1 MLSLTFKNL
10 WSRKWRSL
18 MTAVA
23 VVFGIALVA
32 GTYIL
37 TDTTNQA
44 FDEIFNESL
53 AGTDV
58 VVTAKSEVDQ
68 QDGSVPAF
76 SARVL
81 NEVRQVQGVREAAG
95 SIFSQGAILN
105 DEGDS
110 IGGGFAPQFIASAV
124 PRIFDAFTYPEGHA
138 PRNARETTIDEAA
151 AERKEIEIGDTILL
165 SAEERAVP
173 FEVVGFTRLGGSSFG
188 GTSIAQV
195 ELPVAQRLTGKE
207 GEFDQI
213 SIAAEGGVTPEELRD
228 RIAEVVPADL
238 RVETAQENADRNAS
252 EIRDSLQFLTI
263 ALLAFAAIA
272 LFVGSFVIFNVFS
285 ITVAQRTR
293 EFGMLRTL
301 GASRK
306 QILGTVLVEGLIIGL
321 IGSVLGL
328 LVGYGLAAGLS
339 AVLKAIGADL
349 PANSLQVLPRTII
362 VSLVIGVGVTLVSSL
377 VPAFR
382 STRVPPIA
390 ALSET
395 LVVGGRSRIVV
406 RSVIAVLLAVIG
418 TLLIATALIGGK
430 DGGSGAA
437 QIGGGAVCV
446 LIAISIFAPK
456 LVTPAARTL
465 GAPIEKMGGLT
476 GRLAREN
483 AQRNPS
489 RTAVTAAALMIG
501 LALIAFVTIF
511 ASGLS
516 SSVNKVIEDQVP
528 GEIILQGQG
537 GGFLPIPAGAIREVQ
552 DIEGVEAASG
562 IRFVAAKVDGDTSS
576 VSSVDPENITKVFTI
591 DWDEGSNADLTG
603 LTDREIVIGD
613 SLADSIGAGVG
624 DTVTLMS
631 QTGREFEFEV
641 AAIMKT
647 DSISLA
653 GDAIITQDSM
663 ARDFDKTADAVGLVK
678 LDPGVDLD
686 ATEERIQDR
695 LDETGFKTVDVLNQ
709 AELKEQQKTQINGLL
724 AMIYVLLA
732 LAVIVSLV
740 GIVVTLILSIY
751 ERTRELGMLRAVG
764 MSRRQVKRMVRYE
777 AVITAIIGAVS
788 GLVVGVIFAFLIG
801 IPLSGDGFGL
811 SYPVGTLV
819 IILILTA
826 LAGVVAAIYP
836 ARKAARLDVLEA
848 VSYE

>member
-1 MLSLTFKNL
+1 MVSLTFKNL
-10 WSRKWRSL
+10 WARKWRSL

-44 FDEIFNESL
+44 FDQIFNESL

-58 VVTAKSEVDQ
+58 VVTARSEVDQ
-68 QDGSVPAF
+68 QDGSTPAF
-76 SARVL
+76 PAKTLR
-81 NEVRQVQGVREAAG
+81 EVRQVDGVKQAAG
-95 SIFSQGAILN
+95 AIFSQGAILDEEN
-105 DEGDS
+105 DS
-110 IGGGFAPQFIASAV
+110 VGGGFSPQFIASTGPKVFEAV
-124 PRIFDAFTYPEGHA
+124 TYPEGHKPEG
-138 PRNARETTIDEAA
+138 PREATLDEAA
-151 AERKEIEIGDTILL
+151 AERAGLGIGDRIQLAG
-165 SAEERAVP
+165 SGPAVP
-173 FEVVGFTRLGGSSFG
+173 FTIVGLTRLGGSSFG
-188 GTSIAQV
+188 GSSIAGV
-195 ELPVAQRLTGKE
+195 ELPVAQKLTGKE

-213 SIAAEGGVTPEELRD
+213 SVAAESGISPEALRD
-228 RIAEVVPADL
+228 RIAEVLPKDL

-301 GASRK
+301 GASRR
-306 QILGTVLVEGLIIGL
+306 QILLTVLIEGLMIGL
-321 IGSVLGL
+321 IGSVIGL
-328 LVGYGLAAGLS
+328 FVGYGLAAGLS
-339 AVLKAIGADL
+339 AVLKAAGAEL

-362 VSLVIGVGVTLVSSL
+362 VSLVIGVGVTVISS
-377 VPAFR
+377 VIPAIR

-390 ALSET
+390 ALSEN
-395 LVVGGRSRIVV
+395 LEVGGRSRVV
-406 RSVIAVLLAVIG
+406 LRTVIALLLAAVGLLLVIL
-418 TLLIATALIGGK
+418 TLIAGT

-437 QIGGGAVCV
+437 RIGGGAVCV
-446 LIAISIFAPK
+446 LVAISIFAPK
-456 LVTPAARTL
+456 LVAPAARVI
-465 GAPIEKMGGLT
+465 GAPLEKLGGLT

-516 SSVNKVIEDQVP
+516 SSVNKVIEDQLP
-528 GEIILQGQG
+528 GEITLQGTG
-537 GGFLPIPAGAIREVQ
+537 GVQPFPSGAIDTVRRV
-552 DIEGVEAASG
+552 EGVEAASG
-562 IRFVAAKVDGDTSS
+562 VRYVSVKVDGKTASI
-576 VSSVDPENITKVFTI
+576 SSVDPSEIVKVYTV
-591 DWDEGSNADLTG
+591 DWKEGSDSDLTG
-603 LTDREIVIGD
+603 LTDRQIVIGD
-613 SLADSIGAGVG
+613 KLASDLGIEVG
-624 DTVTLMS
+624 DPVTLTS
-631 QTGREFEFEV
+631 QIGRKFRFV
-641 AAIMKT
+641 VNSVMKT

-653 GDAIITQDSM
+653 GEGVIAQQAM
-663 ARDFDKTADAVGLVK
+663 AGDFDKKDDAVGLVK
-678 LDPGVDLD
+678 LDSGADLGKTQTAIED
-686 ATEERIQDR
+686 ALKRQ
-695 LDETGFKTVDVLNQ
+695 GFPTVEVLNQ
-709 AELKEQQKTQINGLL
+709 GELKEQQKSQINGLL

-732 LAVIVSLV
+732 LAVVVSLV

-751 ERTRELGMLRAVG
+751 ERTRELGMLRSIG

-777 AVITAIIGAVS
+777 AVITAVIGAVS
-788 GLVVGVIFAFLIG
+788 GLIVGVVFAFLIG
-801 IPLSGDGFGL
+801 IPLSGDGFSL
-811 SYPVGTLV
+811 SYPVGTLIV
-819 IILILTA
+819 ILVLTA

-836 ARKAARLDVLEA
+836 ARKAAKLDVLEA

>member
-23 VVFGIALVA
+23 VIFGIALVA

-58 VVTAKSEVDQ
+58 VVTAKSAVDQ
-68 QDGSVPAF
+68 QDGSTPAF
-76 SARVL
+76 SAKVL
-81 NEVRQVQGVREAAG
+81 KEVRGVQGVREAAG
-95 SIFSQGAILN
+95 SIFTQGAIL
-105 DEGDS
+105 DKEGDS
-110 IGGGFAPQFIASAV
+110 VGGGFAPQFIASTGPKIFEAV
-124 PRIFDAFTYPEGHA
+124 TYPQGRP
-138 PRNARETTIDEAA
+138 PRTDREATLDEAA
-151 AERKEIEIGDTILL
+151 ADRANLEIGDTILL
-165 SAEERAVP
+165 SAVKRAVP
-173 FEVVGFTRLGGSSFG
+173 FEIVGLTKLGGSSFG
-188 GTSIAQV
+188 GSSIAQV
-195 ELPVAQRLTGKE
+195 KLPVAQSITGKK

-213 SIAAEGGVTPEELRD
+213 SIAADSGVSPDELKD
-228 RIAEVVPADL
+228 QVAEVVPKGL
-238 RVETAQENADRNAS
+238 RVETAKENADRNAS

-301 GASRK
+301 GASRG
-306 QILGTVLVEGLIIGL
+306 QILRTVLIEGLIIGL
-321 IGSVLGL
+321 VGSILGL
-328 LVGYGLAAGLS
+328 VVGYGLAAGLS
-339 AVLKAIGADL
+339 AVLKGVGAEL

-377 VPAFR
+377 IPAFR

-390 ALSET
+390 ALSENLT
-395 LVVGGRSRIVV
+395 VGGKNRVVV
-406 RSVIAVLLAVIG
+406 RTAIAVLLGAVG
-418 TLLIATALIGGK
+418 LLLIALTLIGGK

-456 LVTPAARTL
+456 LVTPAARVL

-501 LALIAFVTIF
+501 LSLIAFVTIF

-516 SSVNKVIEDQVP
+516 SSVNKVIDDQLP
-528 GEIILQGQG
+528 GEIVMQTS
-537 GGFLPIPAGAIREVQ
+537 GGFLPFPAGAIPEVQ
-552 DIEGVEAASG
+552 KIDGVEAASG
-562 IRFVAAKVDGDTSS
+562 IRFIAAEVDGKTAT

-591 DWDEGSNADLTG
+591 EWEDGSNSDLTG
-603 LTDREIVIGD
+603 LTDKGIVIGD
-613 SLADSIGAGVG
+613 SLADKVDAKVG
-624 DTVTLMS
+624 DTVTLTS
-631 QTGREFEFEV
+631 QKGRKFRFEV
-641 AAIMKT
+641 GAIMKT
-647 DSISLA
+647 DSIALA

-663 ARDFDKTADAVGLVK
+663 ARDFGQRSDAVGLVK
-678 LDPGVDLD
+678 LDPGADLDSTQTAIEDRLD
-686 ATEERIQDR
+686 AT
-695 LDETGFKTVDVLNQ
+695 GYKTVEVLNQ
-709 AELKEQQKTQINGLL
+709 AELKEQQKSQINGLL
-724 AMIYVLLA
+724 AMVYVLLA
-732 LAVIVSLV
+732 LAVVVSLV

-751 ERTRELGMLRAVG
+751 ERTRELGMLRAIG

-801 IPLSGDGFGL
+801 IPLSGDGFAL
-811 SYPVGTLV
+811 SYPIGTL
-819 IILILTA
+819 IAILVLTA
-826 LAGVVAAIYP
+826 LAGVLAAIYP
-836 ARKAARLDVLEA
+836 ARKAAKLDVLEA

>member
-1 MLSLTFKNL
+1 MTSLTFKNL
-10 WSRKWRSL
+10 WARKWRSL

-23 VVFGIALVA
+23 VIFGIALVA
-32 GTYIL
+32 GTYVL

-44 FDEIFNESL
+44 FDQIFNDSL

-68 QDGSVPAF
+68 QDGTTPSF
-76 SARVL
+76 SAKVL
-81 NEVRQVQGVREAAG
+81 NEVKGVDGVKEAAG
-95 SIFSQGAILN
+95 AIFTQGAILDKDN
-105 DEGDS
+105 DS
-110 IGGGFAPQFIASAV
+110 VGGGFAPQFIASTG
-124 PRIFDAFTYPEGHA
+124 PKIFEASTYPEGHA
-138 PRNARETTIDEAA
+138 PTGPHEATLDQAA
-151 AERKEIEIGDTILL
+151 ADRAGLKLGDEVQLVGTTK
-165 SAEERAVP
+165 AVP
-173 FEVVGFTRLGGSSFG
+173 FKLVGLTKLGGSSFG

-195 ELPVAQRLTGKE
+195 QLPVAQKLTAKQGQ
-207 GEFDQI
+207 FDQI
-213 SIAAEGGVTPEELRD
+213 SVAADSGVSPEELRD
-228 RIAEVVPADL
+228 RVAKVVPSEL

-252 EIRDSLQFLTI
+252 EIKDSLQFLTI

-301 GASRK
+301 GASRR
-306 QILGTVLVEGLIIGL
+306 QILRSVLIEGLIIGL
-321 IGSVLGL
+321 VGSILGI

-339 AVLKAIGADL
+339 AVLKAVGAEL

-377 VPAFR
+377 IPAFR

-390 ALSET
+390 ALAEN
-395 LVVGGRSRIVV
+395 LVIAGKNRVVV
-406 RSVIAVLLAVIG
+406 RTAIAILLGALGLI
-418 TLLIATALIGGK
+418 LIAMTLITGK

-456 LVTPAARTL
+456 LVAPAARMI
-465 GAPIEKMGGLT
+465 GAPLEKARGLT

-501 LALIAFVTIF
+501 LSLIAFVTIF

-516 SSVNKVIEDQVP
+516 SSVNKVIDDQLP
-528 GEIILQGQG
+528 GEITLQGEG
-537 GGFLPIPAGAIREVQ
+537 GILPFPAGAIKAVQ
-552 DIEGVEAASG
+552 SVDGVEAASG
-562 IRFVAAKVDGDTSS
+562 IRFVSVEVDGETSAI
-576 VSSVDPENITKVFTI
+576 SSVDPSNITKVFTI
-591 DWDEGSNADLTG
+591 EWKDGSDSDLTG
-603 LTDREIVIGD
+603 LGDGEIVIGD
-613 SLADSIGAGVG
+613 SLADKVGAGVG
-624 DTVTLMS
+624 DTVTLVS
-631 QTGREFEFEV
+631 QKGREFKFKV
-641 AAIMKT
+641 NGIMKT

-653 GDAIITQDSM
+653 GQGIISQQAM
-663 ARDFDKTADAVGLVK
+663 QRDFDQKSDAIGLVK
-678 LDPGVDLD
+678 LDSGVDVDKTQTTIEDTLK
-686 ATEERIQDR
+686 AEN
-695 LDETGFKTVDVLNQ
+695 FPTVDVLNQ
-709 AELKEQQKTQINGLL
+709 SELKEQQKSQINGLL

-732 LAVIVSLV
+732 LAVVVSLV

-777 AVITAIIGAVS
+777 AVITAVIGAIS
-788 GLVVGVIFAFLIG
+788 GLIVGVIFAFLIG
-801 IPLSGDGFGL
+801 IPLSGDGFEL
-811 SYPVGTLV
+811 SYPIGTLIV
-819 IILILTA
+819 ILILTA
-826 LAGVVAAIYP
+826 LAGVIAAIYP
-836 ARKAARLDVLEA
+836 ARKAAKLDVLEA

>member
-10 WSRKWRSL
+10 WARKWRSL

-23 VVFGIALVA
+23 VIFGIALVA

-44 FDEIFNESL
+44 FDQIFNESI

-68 QDGSVPAF
+68 QDGSTPSF
-76 SARVL
+76 SAGVL
-81 NEVRQVQGVREAAG
+81 KEVRQVEGVDLASG
-95 SIFSQGAILN
+95 GIFSQGAIL
-105 DEGDS
+105 DKDGES
-110 IGGGFAPQFIASAV
+110 TGGGFSPQFISSTQPEIFEAV
-124 PRIFDAFTYPEGHA
+124 TYPEGRKPTG
-138 PRNARETTIDEAA
+138 PREATLDKAA
-151 AERKEIEIGDTILL
+151 ADRAELEVGDTILL
-165 SAEERAVP
+165 AKVGKAVP
-173 FEVVGFTRLGGSSFG
+173 FKLVGLTELGGSSFG
-188 GTSIAQV
+188 GTSVAQV
-195 ELPVAQRLTGKE
+195 ILPVAQKITGNVNR
-207 GEFDQI
+207 FDQI
-213 SIAAEGGVTPEELRD
+213 AIAADSGVSPEELRD
-228 RIAEVVPADL
+228 RVQEVVPDTL

-301 GASRK
+301 GASRR
-306 QILGTVLVEGLIIGL
+306 QILVTVLIEGLLIGLVGSIIGL
-321 IGSVLGL
+321 F
-328 LVGYGLAAGLS
+328 VGYGLAAGLS
-339 AVLKAIGADL
+339 AVLKAVGAEL
-349 PANSLQVLPRTII
+349 PANALQVLPRTII
-362 VSLVIGVGVTLVSSL
+362 VSLLIGVGVTVVSSL
-377 VPAFR
+377 IPAVR

-395 LVVGGRSRIVV
+395 LVTGGKSRVVV
-406 RSVIAVLLAVIG
+406 RTVIAVLLAAIG
-418 TLLIATALIGGK
+418 LILIAMTLISGT
-430 DGGSGAA
+430 DGGTGAA

-456 LVTPAARTL
+456 LVAPAASII
-465 GAPIEKMGGLT
+465 GAPLEKIGGLT

-516 SSVNKVIEDQVP
+516 SSVNKVIDDQLP
-528 GEIILQGQG
+528 GEITLQGQG
-537 GGFLPIPAGAIREVQ
+537 GVVPFPAGAVDAARNV
-552 DIEGVEAASG
+552 EGVEAASG
-562 IRFVAAKVDGDTSS
+562 VRYVSVKADGKNASI
-576 VSSVDPENITKVFTI
+576 SSVDPADIVQVYTVEWK
-591 DWDEGSNADLTG
+591 EGSNADLTG
-603 LTDREIVIGD
+603 LTDREMVIGD
-613 SLADSIGAGVG
+613 GLADSIGVG
-624 DTVTLMS
+624 IGDPVTLTS
-631 QTGREFEFEV
+631 QDGREFRFTV
-641 AAIMKT
+641 KAIMKT

-653 GDAIITQDSM
+653 GEGIITQTSM
-663 ARDFDKTADAVGLVK
+663 ARDFDQRLDAVGLVK
-678 LDPGVDLD
+678 LDPDADLD
-686 ATEERIQDR
+686 STQTAIEDTLKKQDYP
-695 LDETGFKTVDVLNQ
+695 TVDVLNQ
-709 AELKEQQKTQINGLL
+709 GELKDQQKQTINGLL

-732 LAVIVSLV
+732 LAVVVSLV

-751 ERTRELGMLRAVG
+751 ERTRELGMLRAIG

-777 AVITAIIGAVS
+777 AVITAVIGAIT
-788 GLVVGVIFAFLIG
+788 GLIVGVVFAFLIG
-801 IPLSGDGFGL
+801 IPLSGDGFEL
-811 SYPVGTLV
+811 SYPIGTLIV
-819 IILILTA
+819 ILILTA
-826 LAGVVAAIYP
+826 LAGVLAAIYP
-836 ARKAARLDVLEA
+836 ARKAAKLDVLEA

>member
-10 WSRKWRSL
+10 WARKWRSL

-23 VVFGIALVA
+23 VIFGIALVA

-44 FDEIFNESL
+44 FDQIFNESI

-58 VVTAKSEVDQ
+58 IVTAKSEVDQ
-68 QDGSVPAF
+68 QDGSTPSFQAD
-76 SARVL
+76 VL
-81 NEVRQVQGVREAAG
+81 RKVRQVDGVSLAAG
-95 SIFSQGAILN
+95 GIFSQGAIL
-105 DEGDS
+105 DEKGES
-110 IGGGFAPQFIASAV
+110 TGGGFAPQFISSTQPEIFEAV
-124 PRIFDAFTYPEGHA
+124 TYPEGRKPA
-138 PRNARETTIDEAA
+138 GPREATLDKAA
-151 AERKEIEIGDTILL
+151 AERAELELGDTILL
-165 SAEERAVP
+165 AKVGKAVP
-173 FEVVGFTRLGGSSFG
+173 FKLVGLTELGGSSFG
-188 GTSIAQV
+188 GTSVAQV
-195 ELPVAQRLTGKE
+195 ILPVAQKITGNVNR
-207 GEFDQI
+207 FDQI
-213 SIAAEGGVTPEELRD
+213 AIAAVSGVSPEELRD
-228 RIAEVVPADL
+228 RVQQVVPETL

-301 GASRK
+301 GASRR
-306 QILGTVLVEGLIIGL
+306 QILVTVLIEGLIIGL
-321 IGSVLGL
+321 VGSLIGL

-339 AVLKAIGADL
+339 AVLKAVGAEL
-349 PANSLQVLPRTII
+349 PANALQVLPRTII
-362 VSLVIGVGVTLVSSL
+362 VSLVIGVGVTVISSL
-377 VPAFR
+377 IPAVR

-395 LVVGGRSRIVV
+395 LVTGGKSRVV
-406 RSVIAVLLAVIG
+406 IRTVIAILLATVGLI
-418 TLLIATALIGGK
+418 LIAMTLISGTDSGA
-430 DGGSGAA
+430 GAA

-456 LVTPAARTL
+456 LVAPAASII
-465 GAPIEKMGGLT
+465 GAPLEKVGGLT

-516 SSVNKVIEDQVP
+516 SSVNKVIDDQLP
-528 GEIILQGQG
+528 GEITLQGQG
-537 GGFLPIPAGAIREVQ
+537 GVVPFPAGAVDAVRNV
-552 DIEGVEAASG
+552 EGVQAASG
-562 IRFVAAKVDGDTSS
+562 VRYVSVKADGKTASI
-576 VSSVDPENITKVFTI
+576 SSVDPADIVQVYTVEWKQ
-591 DWDEGSNADLTG
+591 GSNADLTG
-603 LTDREIVIGD
+603 LTDREMVIGD
-613 SLADSIGAGVG
+613 GLADSIGAGVG
-624 DTVTLMS
+624 DQVTLTS
-631 QTGREFEFEV
+631 QDGRDFRFTV
-641 AAIMKT
+641 NAIMKT

-653 GDAIITQDSM
+653 GEGIITQNSM
-663 ARDFDKTADAVGLVK
+663 ARDFDKRSDAVGLVK
-678 LDPGVDLD
+678 LDPGADLD
-686 ATEERIQDR
+686 STQTMIEDALKQQDYP
-695 LDETGFKTVDVLNQ
+695 TIDVLNQ
-709 AELKEQQKTQINGLL
+709 GELKDQQKQTINGLL

-732 LAVIVSLV
+732 LAVVVSLV

-751 ERTRELGMLRAVG
+751 ERTRELGMLRAIG

-777 AVITAIIGAVS
+777 AVITAVIGAVS
-788 GLVVGVIFAFLIG
+788 GLIVGVIFAFLIG
-801 IPLSGDGFGL
+801 IPLSGDGFEL
-811 SYPVGTLV
+811 SYPVGTLIV
-819 IILILTA
+819 ILILTA
-826 LAGVVAAIYP
+826 LAGVLAAIYP

>member
-1 MLSLTFKNL
+1 MFSLTFKNL
-10 WSRKWRSL
+10 WARKWRSL

-23 VVFGIALVA
+23 VIFGIALVA

-44 FDEIFNESL
+44 FDQIFNESI

-68 QDGSVPAF
+68 QDGSTPSF
-76 SARVL
+76 SAKVL
-81 NEVRQVQGVREAAG
+81 KEIEQVSGVKQAAG
-95 SIFSQGAILN
+95 SIFSQGAIL
-105 DEGDS
+105 DQEAETV
-110 IGGGFAPQFIASAV
+110 GGGFAPQFIASTV
-124 PRIFDAFTYPEGHA
+124 PETFDAFTYPEGRA
-138 PRNARETTIDEAA
+138 PTGPREATLDEAA
-151 AERKEIEIGDTILL
+151 ADRAELGVGDTILL
-165 SAEERAVP
+165 VGSGRAVP
-173 FEVVGFTRLGGSSFG
+173 FKLVGLTQLGGSSFG
-188 GTSIAQV
+188 GTSIVQV
-195 ELPVAQRLTGKE
+195 LLPVAQKVTGKE
-207 GEFDQI
+207 GQFDQI
-213 SIAAEGGVTPEELRD
+213 SVAAESGVSEETLKD
-228 RIAEVVPADL
+228 RIAEVVPSEL
-238 RVETAQENADRNAS
+238 LVETAQENADRNAS

-301 GASRK
+301 GASRR
-306 QILGTVLVEGLIIGL
+306 QILTTVLIEGLIIGL
-321 IGSVLGL
+321 IGSIIGL
-328 LVGYGLAAGLS
+328 FVGYGLAAGLS
-339 AVLKAIGADL
+339 AILKAVGADL
-349 PANSLQVLPRTII
+349 PANALQVLPRTII
-362 VSLVIGVGVTLVSSL
+362 VSLLIGVGVTVVSSL
-377 VPAFR
+377 IPAVR

-395 LVVGGRSRIVV
+395 LVLGGRNRIFV
-406 RSVIAVLLAVIG
+406 RTAIAVLLGAAGLV
-418 TLLIATALIGGK
+418 LIATALISGK

-437 QIGGGAVCV
+437 QIGGGAVAV

-456 LVTPAARTL
+456 LVAPAARVI
-465 GAPIEKMGGLT
+465 GAPLERMGGLT

-483 AQRNPS
+483 SQRNPS

-516 SSVNKVIEDQVP
+516 SSVNKVIDDQLP
-528 GEIILQGQG
+528 GEITLQGPG
-537 GGFLPIPAGAIREVQ
+537 GVQPFPAAAIGAVQ
-552 DIEGVEAASG
+552 DLEGVEAASG
-562 IRFVAAKVDGDTSS
+562 VRYASVKVDGEKAAI
-576 VSSVDPENITKVFTI
+576 SSVDPAEIVKVYTVTWK
-591 DWDEGSNADLTG
+591 DGSDADLTG
-603 LTDREIVIGD
+603 LTDDEIVIGE
-613 SLADSIGAGVG
+613 SLASSIGVG
-624 DTVTLMS
+624 IGDKVTLTS
-631 QTGREFEFEV
+631 QKGREFGFKV
-641 AAIMKT
+641 SAIMET

-653 GDAIITQDSM
+653 GEGIITQRAM
-663 ARDFDKTADAVGLVK
+663 ARDFDQDLDAVGLVK
-678 LDPGVDLD
+678 LDPGADTD
-686 ATEERIQDR
+686 
-695 LDETGFKTVDVLNQ
+695 KTQTAIEDVLKKPFPTVEVLNQ
-709 AELKEQQKTQINGLL
+709 GELKDQQKQLINGLL

-801 IPLSGDGFGL
+801 IPLGGDGFEL
-811 SYPVGTLV
+811 SYPVVTLI
-819 IILILTA
+819 IILILTG
-826 LAGVVAAIYP
+826 LAGVIAAIYP
-836 ARKAARLDVLEA
+836 ARKAAKLDVLEA

>member
-23 VVFGIALVA
+23 VIFGIALVA

-44 FDEIFNESL
+44 FDQIFNESL

-68 QDGSVPAF
+68 QDGSTPAF
-76 SARVL
+76 SAKILKAVKK
-81 NEVRQVQGVREAAG
+81 VDGVKTAAG
-95 SIFSQGAILN
+95 AIFTQGAIL
-105 DEGDS
+105 DEKGDS
-110 IGGGFAPQFIASAV
+110 TGGGFAPQFISSTQ
-124 PRIFDAFTYPEGHA
+124 PKIFEAIDYPEGHPPVGPHEA
-138 PRNARETTIDEAA
+138 SLDQAA
-151 AERKEIEIGDTILL
+151 ADRSHLKIGDTIQIVGDGP
-165 SAEERAVP
+165 AVP
-173 FEVVGFTRLGGSSFG
+173 FRLVGLTKLGGTSFG

-195 ELPVAQRLTGKE
+195 TLPVAQRITGKE
-207 GEFDQI
+207 GQFDQI
-213 SIAAEGGVTPEELRD
+213 SVAADSGVSDAELRD
-228 RIAEVVPADL
+228 RIKKVVPSTL
-238 RVETAQENADRNAS
+238 RVETAQENADRNAN
-252 EIRDSLQFLTI
+252 EIKDSLQFLTI

-301 GASRK
+301 GASRR
-306 QILGTVLVEGLIIGL
+306 QILRSVLIESFIIGL
-321 IGSVLGL
+321 VGSVLGI

-339 AVLKAIGADL
+339 AVLKAVGADL
-349 PANSLQVLPRTII
+349 PANSLVVESRTII
-362 VSLVIGVGVTLVSSL
+362 VSLVIGTGVTMLSSFI
-377 VPAFR
+377 PAIR

-395 LVVGGRSRIVV
+395 LVLGGKSRVVV
-406 RSVIAVLLAVIG
+406 RTVIAVLLGVIG
-418 TLLIATALIGGK
+418 LALIAITLIGGT

-456 LVTPAARTL
+456 LVVPAARII
-465 GAPIEKMGGLT
+465 GAPIEKLGGLT

-489 RTAVTAAALMIG
+489 RTAITAAALMIG
-501 LALIAFVTIF
+501 LSLIAFVTIF

-516 SSVNKVIEDQVP
+516 SSVNKVIEDQLP
-528 GEIILQGQG
+528 GEITLQSSGGILP
-537 GGFLPIPAGAIREVQ
+537 FPAGAVAAVQ
-552 DIEGVEAASG
+552 QVNGVEAASG
-562 IRFVAAKVDGDTSS
+562 VRYASVDLNGETTSISS
-576 VSSVDPENITKVFTI
+576 VEPSQITKVFTV
-591 DWDEGSNADLTG
+591 DWKDGSDSDLTG

-613 SLADSIGAGVG
+613 SLAGKVGAGVG
-624 DTVTLMS
+624 DTVTLTS
-631 QTGREFEFEV
+631 QKGQKFKFKV
-641 AAIMKT
+641 NAIMKT
-647 DSISLA
+647 DSIALA
-653 GDAIITQDSM
+653 GDGIITQKAM
-663 ARDFDKTADAVGLVK
+663 ARDFGQEKDAVGLVK
-678 LDPGVDLD
+678 LDPGANLD
-686 ATEERIQDR
+686 KTQTAIENT
-695 LDETGFKTVDVLNQ
+695 LKAKKFLTVDVLNQ
-709 AELKEQQKTQINGLL
+709 GELKDQQKSQINGLL

-732 LAVIVSLV
+732 LAVVVSLV

-777 AVITAIIGAVS
+777 AVITAVIGAVS
-788 GLVVGVIFAFLIG
+788 GLIVGVIFAFLIG
-801 IPLSGDGFGL
+801 IPLSGDGFAL
-811 SYPVGTLV
+811 SYPIGTL
-819 IILILTA
+819 ILILVLTA
-826 LAGVVAAIYP
+826 LAGVFAAIYP
-836 ARKAARLDVLEA
+836 ARKAAKLDVLEA

>member
-10 WSRKWRSL
+10 WARKWRSM

-23 VVFGIALVA
+23 VIFGIALVA

-44 FDEIFNESL
+44 FDQIFNESL

-68 QDGSVPAF
+68 QDGSTPAF
-76 SARVL
+76 PAKILKKVD
-81 NEVRQVQGVREAAG
+81 QVDGVKVAAG
-95 SIFSQGAILN
+95 SIFTQGAILDEEN
-105 DEGDS
+105 DS
-110 IGGGFAPQFIASAV
+110 VGGGFSPQFIASTGPKVFEAV
-124 PRIFDAFTYPEGHA
+124 TYPEGHPPTG
-138 PRNARETTIDEAA
+138 PREATLDQAA
-151 AERKEIEIGDTILL
+151 ADRAGIEVGDRIQLVG
-165 SAEERAVP
+165 SSKAVP
-173 FEVVGFTRLGGSSFG
+173 FTLVGLTKLGGSSFG
-188 GTSIAQV
+188 GSSIAQV
-195 ELPVAQRLTGKE
+195 ILPVAQRITGKK

-213 SIAAEGGVTPEELRD
+213 SVAADNGVSPETLRD
-228 RIAEVVPADL
+228 RISEVVPTSL
-238 RVETAQENADRNAS
+238 RVETAEENADRNAS

-301 GASRK
+301 GASRR
-306 QILGTVLVEGLIIGL
+306 QILVTVLIEGLIIGL
-321 IGSVLGL
+321 VGSLIGLF
-328 LVGYGLAAGLS
+328 VGYGLAAGLS
-339 AVLKAIGADL
+339 ALLKAVGAEL
-349 PANSLQVLPRTII
+349 PANSLQVLSRTII
-362 VSLVIGVGVTLVSSL
+362 VSLVIGVGVTVVSSL
-377 VPAFR
+377 IPAIR

-390 ALSET
+390 ALSEN
-395 LVVGGRSRIVV
+395 LVVGGKNRVVV
-406 RSVIAVLLAVIG
+406 RTVIAVLLGAIG
-418 TLLIATALIGGK
+418 LLLIAMTLFGGT

-456 LVTPAARTL
+456 LVAPAARVI

-516 SSVNKVIEDQVP
+516 SSVNKVIEDQLP
-528 GEIILQGQG
+528 GEITLQGKG
-537 GGFLPIPAGAIREVQ
+537 GVLPFPAGAIDAVRQV
-552 DIEGVEAASG
+552 DGVEAASG
-562 IRFVAAKVDGDTSS
+562 VRYVSVDVDGKTAAI
-576 VSSVDPENITKVFTI
+576 SSVDPADIVKVYTVE
-591 DWDEGSNADLTG
+591 WEQGSDADLTG
-603 LTDREIVIGD
+603 LTDREIVLGEA
-613 SLADSIGAGVG
+613 LADELGVGVG
-624 DTVTLMS
+624 DEVTLTS
-631 QTGREFEFEV
+631 QKGREFKFGV
-641 AAIMKT
+641 NSIMKT
-647 DSISLA
+647 GSISLA
-653 GDAIITQDSM
+653 GEAIINQQSM
-663 ARDFDKTADAVGLVK
+663 QRDFDKTEDAVGLVK
-678 LDPGVDLD
+678 LDPGADLD
-686 ATEERIQDR
+686 STQKAIEDTLEKQD
-695 LDETGFKTVDVLNQ
+695 FPTVEVLNQ
-709 AELKEQQKTQINGLL
+709 GELKDQQKSQINGLL

-732 LAVIVSLV
+732 LAVVVSLV

-751 ERTRELGMLRAVG
+751 ERTRELGMLRAIG

-777 AVITAIIGAVS
+777 AVITAVIGAVA
-788 GLVVGVIFAFLIG
+788 GLIVGVIFAFLIG
-801 IPLSGDGFGL
+801 IPLSGDGFEL
-811 SYPVGTLV
+811 SYPIPTLIV
-819 IILILTA
+819 ILVLTA
-826 LAGVVAAIYP
+826 VAGVIAAIYP
-836 ARKAARLDVLEA
+836 ARKAAKLDVLEA